1 MSAIETVTKALELA
15 RARLNTAPN
24 FEIFSSAVTQLEYV
38 LAVLNGNERD
48 KSRLKNII
56 VGHFAVREFEE
67 SDPEFAE
74 ALMTVQALAA
84 KMAKGLKV

>member
-15 RARLNTAPN
+15 RARLNTAPA
-24 FEIFSSAVTQLEYV
+24 FEIFSSIVKQLEYF

-67 SDPEFAE
+67 SDPEFAK
-74 ALMTVQALAA
+74 ALIAVQTIAS
-84 KMAKGLKV
+84 KMAKGLKI